1 MQPNPG
7 SSLRGQRGRPARSRG
22 LTGSG
27 QAGDGG
33 HDDDDEMT
41 EEEEALGPDGQL
53 SAAQLAK
60 RLLRSRQQAAAT
72 QLQQQQQPTPQQ
84 QAQMPLPA
92 QQQWAINQWAQG
104 LAASEQ
110 ANTNQAVSLLPFA
123 QDTRG
128 LVTQECHVFY
138 L

>member
-1 MQPNPG
+1 MQPNLG
-7 SSLRGQRGRPARSRG
+7 SSLRGQRGRPARRG

-53 SAAQLAK
+53 SAAQQAK
-60 RLLRSRQQAAAT
+60 RLLRSRQQAAAI
-72 QLQQQQQPTPQQ
+72 QLQQQQPTPQQ

-110 ANTNQAVSLLPFA
+110 ANTNTAVSLSLGC
-123 QDTRG
+123 T
-128 LVTQECHVFY
+128 
-138 L
+138 